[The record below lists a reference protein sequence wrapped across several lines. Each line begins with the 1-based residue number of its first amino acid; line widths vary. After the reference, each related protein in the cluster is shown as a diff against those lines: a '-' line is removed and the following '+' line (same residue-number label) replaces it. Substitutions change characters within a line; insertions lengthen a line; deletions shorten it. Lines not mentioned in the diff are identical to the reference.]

1 MTPNEQA
8 SPKPGRHEGTWE
20 ARGTL
25 RGDRRVWIMLTVLAL
40 WLAFTIFWFWALGL
54 SKFPFGG

>member
-1 MTPNEQA
+1 MTPNEEA
-8 SPKPGRHEGTWE
+8 SPQTGRRKGTWE
-20 ARGTL
+20 SRGTL

-54 SKFPFGG
+54 SKLPFGG

>member
-1 MTPNEQA
+1 MIPDQQAVSEQD
-8 SPKPGRHEGTWE
+8 RTRRMWE

-25 RGDRRVWIMLTVLAL
+25 RGDRRVWIMLTLLAL

-54 SKFPFGG
+54 SKLPFGG